1 MKKLP
6 SVEHVETLSLPAM
19 RRLVADLVK
28 LSHEHEA
35 EFEKLRLINERLRLE
50 NEQLTLKHERLQLE
64 SDMLRFENQ
73 QLRDEIARL
82 KNLPPRPPFKGC
94 VAKFLWGYRW
104 PSARH
109 NYAVRAANCALSE
122 SAFVEAKMPCC
133 LRIM

>member
-82 KNLPPRPPFKGC
+82 KNLPPRPPFKSSGMEKATDPRTSDE
-94 VAKFLWGYRW
+94 VNKKRPRGAKRDRDHITRG
-104 PSARH
+104 
-109 NYAVRAANCALSE
+109 
-122 SAFVEAKMPCC
+122 
-133 LRIM
+133 